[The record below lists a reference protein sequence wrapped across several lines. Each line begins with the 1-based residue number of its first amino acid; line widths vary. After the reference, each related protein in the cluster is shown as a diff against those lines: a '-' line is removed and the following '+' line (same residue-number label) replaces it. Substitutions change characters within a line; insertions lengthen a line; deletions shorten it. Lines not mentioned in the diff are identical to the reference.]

1 MCSSR
6 RKREIMMNA
15 SDYYVKHGEKTY
27 KNLLDIDFDIYD
39 SKNISH
45 SSRFIDSVN
54 VVVLDDGIIKLL
66 SGDSEEFKF
75 IRKDGKDSE

>member
-1 MCSSR
+1 M
-6 RKREIMMNA
+6 INA
-15 SDYYVKHGEKTY
+15 ADYYVKYGEKTY
-27 KNLLDIDFDIYD
+27 KDLLDIDFDIYD
-39 SKNISH
+39 RKSISH

-66 SGDSEEFKF
+66 SGDPEDFMF

>member
-1 MCSSR
+1 
-6 RKREIMMNA
+6 MMNA
-15 SDYYVKHGEKTY
+15 ADYYVKHGEKTY

-39 SKNISH
+39 RKSISYN
-45 SSRFIDSVN
+45 SRFIDSVN

-66 SGDSEEFKF
+66 SGDTEEFRF